1 MRELLRQAARC
12 LYAALLP
19 PRSRSSLRMLF
30 VLEEPDRHP
39 QLIASLPERRVLV
52 LAPHVDDEVAGCG
65 GAIRRHALAGA
76 EVTVVYLTDGR
87 RGDPDLYRRGLSPAE
102 TARAEEAQIAVRK
115 QEAARSAEILG
126 VRKSRFLDARDGE
139 LEPAPPIVGA
149 VREIL
154 LELHPDLVYLPSF
167 MDLHADHW
175 ATNRVFHAA
184 LSGRPSPADGTW
196 RVRGYEVWSPLVA
209 NRILDIGE
217 VIEDKRRALE
227 QFESQNAHIDYV
239 RALTG
244 LNAYRSIYF
253 LRGRGH
259 AEAFFECT
267 PEAYRSIFERLT
279 RRR

>member
-1 MRELLRQAARC
+1 MELLRKAARW
-12 LYAALLP
+12 LYAPLLP
-19 PRSRSSLRMLF
+19 PQSRSSLRMLF

-52 LAPHVDDEVAGCG
+52 LAPHMDDEVAGCG
-65 GAIRRHALAGA
+65 GAIRRHVLAGG

-87 RGDPDLYRRGLSPAE
+87 RGDPDLYRRDLPPAQ
-102 TARAEEAQIAVRK
+102 TARAEESQVAVRK
-115 QEAARSAEILG
+115 QEAARSARILG
-126 VRKSRFLDARDGE
+126 VRELRFLEARDGE
-139 LEPAPPIVGA
+139 LEPAPGIVGA
-149 VREIL
+149 VRKIL
-154 LELHPDLVYLPSF
+154 LEQHPDLVYLPSF

-175 ATNRVFHAA
+175 AANRVFHAA
-184 LSGRPSPADGTW
+184 ISGSSFPAGGAW

-217 VIEDKRRALE
+217 VVEDKRRALE
-227 QFESQNAHIDYV
+227 QFESQNVHIDYV
-239 RALTG
+239 RALIG